1 MEVRERICWGEVSG
15 VEQGRRWIEGKD
27 LKCADY
33 GMQ

>member
-1 MEVRERICWGEVSG
+1 MEVRKEYVGEVSG